1 MKRSELILMMLLL
14 PLDVVMFGLA
24 GVSAYLLRFSPWALS
39 LKSVQFSLTMPQFME
54 IAFPV
59 IILWLILFA
68 LFGLYQPQRQRTVQR
83 ELGRVFT
90 ALFVG
95 LSVLALY
102 LVFSLTAFDSRFLL
116 VVSVAFSALYISL
129 GRIVMRLFS
138 RALRRFGVGV
148 RRVALVGNKTHMADV
163 AAYIADAPRLGYQVV
178 GTFSSAKSL
187 RAAYQHDKFDEVIY
201 LDAHEDLQELQHV
214 LEFALL
220 KHLDMRYSAEI
231 ASGYAVRSDIQP
243 LAGVPLSTVMRT
255 PLEGWGR
262 IAKRVMDVVLGLLF
276 LILLSPLMLLGALGV
291 LIETG
296 RPVIYKNER
305 VGVRQK
311 QFLLYKF
318 RSMFQK
324 DSTGAQFGNMGR
336 DALKREEALIKKQSA
351 KKGPIYKIA
360 NDPRVTTF
368 GAFLRRWS
376 LDELPQFWNVVK
388 GDMSLVGPRPHQPR
402 EVAGYAG
409 QYQNVFAIKPGV
421 TGLAQI
427 SGRSD
432 LSFEEE
438 MRLDLLYIERWS
450 AMTDLIII
458 LKTPFTI
465 LSRKGSIT

>member
-14 PLDVVMFGLA
+14 PLDVVMFGFA
-24 GVSAYLLRFSPWALS
+24 GISAYSLRFSPWALS
-39 LKSVQFSLTMPQFME
+39 LKSVQFSLTLPQFME
-54 IAFPV
+54 VAFPAV
-59 IILWLILFA
+59 LMWLLLFA

-83 ELGRVFT
+83 ELARVFT

-102 LVFSLTAFDSRFLL
+102 LVFSLTTFDSRFLL
-116 VVSVAFSALYISL
+116 VTSVGFAALYISI
-129 GRIVMRLFS
+129 GRIFMRVFS
-138 RALRRFGVGV
+138 RLLRRFGVGV
-148 RRVALVGNKTHMADV
+148 RRVALVGNAAHTKDV
-163 AAYIADAPRLGYQVV
+163 ASYIAGAPRLGYQVV
-178 GTFSSAKSL
+178 GTFVSAKAL
-187 RAAYQHDKFDEVIY
+187 QAAYQHDAIDEVIY
-201 LDAHEDLQELQHV
+201 LDAHENLAELQRV
-214 LEFALL
+214 LAFAFL

-231 ASGYAVRSDIQP
+231 ASGYAVRSDVQP
-243 LAGVPLSTVMRT
+243 IAGVPLSTVMRT

-262 IAKRVMDVVLGLLF
+262 ITKRVMDIVLGVFF
-276 LILLSPLMLLGALGV
+276 LVLLSPLMLVSALGI

-296 RPVIYKNER
+296 RPIIYNNER
-305 VGVRQK
+305 VGVRQRR
-311 QFLLYKF
+311 FNLYKF

-324 DSTGAQFGNMGR
+324 DSTGAQFGKAGS
-336 DALKREEALIKKQSA
+336 DALKREEALIKKQST
-351 KKGPIYKIA
+351 KKGPIYKIT

-368 GAFLRRWS
+368 GAVLRRWS
-376 LDELPQFWNVVK
+376 LDEFPQFWNVVK

-450 AMTDLIII
+450 AFTDLIII
-458 LKTPFTI
+458 LKTPFAI